1 MGDDMDNESSKKIK
15 SLVEMYGLNLRFAE
29 KQGKV
34 YKAYTDKGEFALK
47 RMDAK
52 QGLDFLSYIQQLYQ
66 QGYNRIVPIY
76 PTLDGRHAILRGNS
90 LYYLMPW
97 LDNKERE
104 AHVQKHLDLFR
115 ELARLHTVTVREV
128 PVNGEERE
136 EHFERMA
143 TRWELEQD
151 VLEKFI
157 EQSERQLYMSP
168 FQLLLCTIYSEIS
181 GGQRYA
187 INKLKE
193 WHESTSEETKARSV
207 VIHGKL
213 SNEHFLYDQNGLGYF
228 TNFERTGIA
237 SPIHDLLPF
246 LDRAFQTRP
255 QAFDHG
261 MEWLDAYFRYFPF
274 TDEEMQLFLSY
285 LAYPSSIFSIIEKYF
300 SSETTKN
307 EIKFVQRLQ
316 KQYWRMKNTEYV
328 VMRLE
333 EREQR
338 KKNQDTSAPSE

>member
-1 MGDDMDNESSKKIK
+1 MDNKPSKKIE
-15 SLVEMYGLNLRFAE
+15 SLVELYGLTLRFAE

-34 YKAYTDKGEFALK
+34 FKVYTDKGEFALK
-47 RMDAK
+47 RMVAK
-52 QGLDFLSYIQQLYQ
+52 HGLDFLSYIQQLYQ

-76 PTLDGRHAILRGNS
+76 PTLDGRYAILQGNS

-104 AHVQKHLDLFR
+104 GHVQKHLDLFR
-115 ELARLHTVTVREV
+115 ELARLHSITVREV
-128 PVNGEERE
+128 PVRAEERE
-136 EHFERMA
+136 EHFERMG

-157 EQSERQLYMSP
+157 QQSERQMYMSP
-168 FQLLLCTIYSEIS
+168 FQVLFCTIYSEIA

-193 WHESTSEETKARSV
+193 WHESTSEDTTARSV

-213 SNEHFLYDQNGLGYF
+213 SNEHFLYDHNGIGYF
-228 TNFERTGIA
+228 TNFERTGVA

-255 QAFDHG
+255 KAFDHG

-274 TDEEMQLFLSY
+274 TADEMLLFLSY
-285 LAYPSSIFSIIEKYF
+285 LAYPSSVFATIEQYF
-300 SSETTKN
+300 ASEKEKN
-307 EIKFVQRLQ
+307 EMKLVQQLQ
-316 KQYWRMKNTEYV
+316 RQYWRMKNTEYV
-328 VMRLE
+328 VMKLE

-338 KKNQDTSAPSE
+338 KKEQNTAPPSE